1 MSKTVSFVARQELAE
16 WLESEAEEQMKTK
29 SSLVQEIVADEYRR
43 QQGEETGKSPDM
55 GGLPDELQQS
65 PFTEHERAWYIP
77 NTQEPDHVVAVRI
90 PESAVANEDRRY
102 YKTYSGAAKALRRW
116 YE

>member
-1 MSKTVSFVARQELAE
+1 MSKTVSFVAREELAE
-16 WLESEAEEQMKTK
+16 WLESEAEDRMKTM

-43 QQGEETGKSPDM
+43 QKGEDTDKPGDT
-55 GGLPDELQQS
+55 GGLPSELQRP
-65 PFTEHERAWYIP
+65 PFSEHERAWYIP

-90 PESAVANEDRRY
+90 PESAFPNEDRRY
-102 YKTYSGAAKALRRW
+102 YKTFSGAAKALRRW